1 MATATNAALQQDVE
15 TLQEE
20 AEKLQNELE
29 DVLNQ
34 FDSVQQEA
42 DCIEQE
48 VVDEVR
54 TSLGCPRFCNRCFAS
69 FPTSNSEN
77 CTSL

>member
-1 MATATNAALQQDVE
+1 MPQVRNVATATNAALQQDVQ

-29 DVLNQ
+29 DVLTQ

-42 DCIEQE
+42 DHIEQE

-54 TSLGCPRFCNRCFAS
+54 FMQRLSCSMQHA
-69 FPTSNSEN
+69 
-77 CTSL
+77 